1 MDNKDNTILENIV
14 KMLTERKFL
23 DINNL
28 EKNYKNLL
36 KDYTEERI
44 FKIKSDFSKEV
55 YHLMILPDKINTI
68 IKKVQNLEQFC
79 ANAGDNNKIIV
90 GNFALKAYKQFLEKY
105 NNIEIF
111 FKQELLI
118 NIIEHELQPK
128 FILLSKEEKKKKMEE
143 YNLKQGNLQKIL
155 KTDAI
160 ARYYNAK
167 IGDIFRIIRPS
178 FYSGEGYSYRIV
190 IDAPVQNLV

>member
-1 MDNKDNTILENIV
+1 
-14 KMLTERKFL
+14 
-23 DINNL
+23 
-28 EKNYKNLL
+28 
-36 KDYTEERI
+36 
-44 FKIKSDFSKEV
+44 
-55 YHLMILPDKINTI
+55 
-68 IKKVQNLEQFC
+68 
-79 ANAGDNNKIIV
+79 
-90 GNFALKAYKQFLEKY
+90 
-105 NNIEIF
+105 
-111 FKQELLI
+111 
-118 NIIEHELQPK
+118 
-128 FILLSKEEKKKKMEE
+128 MEE